1 MTAELALILLV
12 ALPLAAAFVAAAF
25 DGAPDAR
32 DAAVGLFAASAFGLS
47 IMTAIGVMQG
57 VQPALTVASIGPGL
71 PIALR
76 AEPIGAAFA
85 VAATGLWLITHIYSI
100 GYMRE
105 TEDLQQTRFFAFMS
119 LAVAATMG
127 VALSANLFTMFIFY
141 ECLTF
146 ATYPLVVHYGD
157 PQSRRAG
164 AVYMGILL
172 TASFA
177 GLFTASVWTYSIAG
191 RTEFEAGGLLTGLV
205 DSKVSGVLLVLF
217 VFGCAKSA
225 IMPLHLWLPR
235 AMVAP
240 TPVSALLHAVC
251 VVTAGVFAILKIA
264 LFILGP
270 EAVATSAAR
279 EALTWIAAASVTI
292 ASLLALTR
300 DDIKARLAYSTISQ
314 LSLVILGALLMTPTG
329 VLGASLQIFAH
340 GLAKITLF
348 FAAGLIATS
357 TGRTRVSEYAGVS
370 TEAPIAFWCFFIGAA
385 SLVGLPPF
393 AGAWPKLMLLNGAAE
408 AGRPI
413 LAALLGGSSVL
424 TAIYLFEPLVK
435 GLRPGA
441 APIQTRTAAAA
452 FSVVAPVATAIA
464 TIALFF
470 FSAAL
475 AAFLAPSLL

>member
-1 MTAELALILLV
+1 MSLELALILMI
-12 ALPLAAAFVAAAF
+12 ALPFASAFVAAAF

-32 DAAVGLFAASAFGLS
+32 DAAVGLFAIGTFALAL
-47 IMTAIGVMQG
+47 MTAGEIWDGRA
-57 VQPALTVASIGPGL
+57 PALTIASIAPGL

-76 AEPIGAAFA
+76 AEPLGAAFA
-85 VAATGLWLITHIYSI
+85 VISSGLWLVTHVYSI

-105 TEDLQQTRFFAFMS
+105 TEDLQQTRFFAFVS

-127 VALSANLFTMFIFY
+127 VALSANLFTLFIFY

-157 PQSRRAG
+157 EASRRAG
-164 AVYMGILL
+164 AVYIGILL
-172 TASFA
+172 PASFA
-177 GLFTASVWTYSIAG
+177 GLFAASVWTYTIAG
-191 RTEFEAGGLLTGLV
+191 RTDFEAGGLLTGMIDANLA
-205 DSKVSGVLLVLF
+205 GLLLVLF

-225 IMPLHLWLPR
+225 IIPMHLWLPR

-251 VVTAGVFAILKIA
+251 VVSAGVFAILKIC

-270 EAVATSAAR
+270 EAVATAVTR
-279 EALTWIAAASVTI
+279 EAMTWIAAASVTI
-292 ASLLALTR
+292 ASILALTR

-329 VLGASLQIFAH
+329 VLGASLQMFAH
-340 GLAKITLF
+340 AMAKITLF

-370 TEAPIAFWCFFIGAA
+370 TEAPVAFWCFVIGAA

-408 AGRPI
+408 AGRPM
-413 LAALLGGSSVL
+413 LAALLGASSVL
-424 TAIYLFEPLVK
+424 TAIYLFEPVIK
-435 GLRPGA
+435 GLRPGSGPVASRTSA
-441 APIQTRTAAAA
+441 ASFGAM
-452 FSVVAPVATAIA
+452 APVITALG
-464 TIALFF
+464 TIGLFV

-475 AAFLAPSLL
+475 AAFLKPSLL